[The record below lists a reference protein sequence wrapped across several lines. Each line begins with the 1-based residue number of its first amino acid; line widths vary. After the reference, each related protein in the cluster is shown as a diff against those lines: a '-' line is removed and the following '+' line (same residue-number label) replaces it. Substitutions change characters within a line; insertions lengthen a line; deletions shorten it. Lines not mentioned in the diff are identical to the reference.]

1 MRAEEVIVEV
11 LRQKRALMES
21 GSTPKEVA
29 LSPGLYTLVEKY
41 RLALGVV
48 EGPVPDYLQK
58 GSLFGLDIC
67 IDDSSRISVR

>member
-1 MRAEEVIVEV
+1 MRAEEVIAEV

-41 RLALGVV
+41 RLTLGVV

-67 IDDSSRISVR
+67 IDNSSRISVR